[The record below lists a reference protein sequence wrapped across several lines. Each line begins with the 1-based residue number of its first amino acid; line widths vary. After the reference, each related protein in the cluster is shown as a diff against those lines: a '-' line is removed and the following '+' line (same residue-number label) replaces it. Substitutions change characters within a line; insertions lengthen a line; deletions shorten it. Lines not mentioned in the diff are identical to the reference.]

1 MQALKK
7 IFDKYFEYLLF
18 GIMLIMFVLS
28 CFIKPLPYIALGFAF
43 VSAFALKTDKL
54 VKFHIFL
61 MLFPKPLMI
70 GGAYYRVYDL
80 LFVLPYLKN
89 FVCDIVFKHKKISFK
104 PLIVIALCLIYYLVV
119 PTHYGSSI
127 YNIVYRLAFLINIY
141 FVYESRDSLDFK
153 SIIKVLCYSFIVSS
167 LFSFLNQYTP
177 KLKLDGAYYL
187 QNKILRF
194 DGMFLHPNELADFA
208 LIALVGLMVLM
219 YSEKIS
225 MPEFL
230 GLFLT
235 IFVFGYISISR
246 TFIVVF
252 IVLLSIFTILYVLKN
267 KEKSLNF
274 CLSLISILLSMSL
287 IFEDATNALIY
298 RIGNDNGSIALDTH
312 IFEEIKFFPQ
322 LEWLFSDEGRPYL
335 LDIYDA
341 KIYYDAGRVDLWT
354 LYLTRIFE
362 NPLSALFGYGLNASN
377 IGKMHSH
384 NALIYYIYKSGF
396 VGFLLLV
403 LFFLSMVEFK
413 KVKELKTY
421 IGSLLVP
428 ISFIGVSLLNNN
440 NFDSVIYFIIIAVI
454 CFSFKMKKDKPS
466 AEKERI
472 KMIER
477 LDIWKTKYFDFFD
490 K

>member
-7 IFDKYFEYLLF
+7 LFDKYFEYLLF

-104 PLIVIALCLIYYLVV
+104 PLIVIALCLIYYLVI

-177 KLKLDGAYYL
+177 KLKLDGAYYY
-187 QNKILRF
+187 QEGMFRF
-194 DGMFLHPNELADFA
+194 DGMFLHPNEFADFA
-208 LIALVGLMVLM
+208 MIALVGLMVLM
-219 YSEKIS
+219 YFEKIS

-235 IFVFGYISISR
+235 IFVFGYISLSR

-252 IVLLSIFTILYVLKN
+252 VVMLLLFIAVYFAKYKT
-267 KEKSLNF
+267 
-274 CLSLISILLSMSL
+274 
-287 IFEDATNALIY
+287 DALRFLCGFIALI
-298 RIGNDNGSIALDTH
+298 I
-312 IFEEIKFFPQ
+312 
-322 LEWLFSDEGRPYL
+322 LFYLIMDKYTYL
-335 LDIYDA
+335 LAYRFENSIEGDGLIYTLEMLFLPENRAMLQGVYDGI
-341 KIYYDAGRVDLWT
+341 IYYDTGRLSLWT
-354 LYLTRIFE
+354 LYFRRIFE
-362 NPLSALFGYGLNASN
+362 TSSSFLFGYGLNAPD
-377 IGKMHSH
+377 IGKVHSH
-384 NALIYYIYKSGF
+384 NIAIFVIYKYGLIGTILS
-396 VGFLLLV
+396 V
-403 LFFLSMVEFK
+403 LFILSMVEFK

-440 NFDSVIYFIIIAVI
+440 NFDSVIYFIIIAAI
-454 CFSFKMKKDKPS
+454 CFSFKIKKDKSS